1 MHAISMLH
9 RLLSEHCPSIHK
21 KRVVSLCDVTDAAV
35 SGSTLTLS
43 DLGRGLSGP
52 ASIKHNIKRVDRLLG
67 NKALHQE
74 LPQLYAALA
83 QQHIAHLKNPV
94 ILIDWSELSAD
105 GSWQLLRAS
114 IAFEG
119 RSVTIYEEV
128 HPQRKLGNLRVHKS
142 FLVKLASMLPP
153 GCVPILVTDAGFRG
167 SWFRLVNQMGW
178 NWIGRIR
185 NLDTVKRVR
194 GDAWR
199 GCKSLY
205 ASATRTPRCLG
216 QFDYVRTNPVA
227 CTLVT
232 VKRLRKGRH
241 KRSVHR
247 KRSSSHLSRKY
258 ARRESEPWLLAVS
271 PGLEHLSAESVVTI
285 YSKRMQIEE
294 EFRDLKNVNLGLG
307 FSANRTKHGK
317 RLAVLLL
324 IACLTTFLLRLIGQ
338 IAQANQM
345 ERQCQSNTRR
355 SRPVLSLIN
364 LARQLA
370 RKGHLVFSYH
380 EFMAALRHLR
390 RRFCIQEI

>member
-1 MHAISMLH
+1 
-9 RLLSEHCPSIHK
+9 
-21 KRVVSLCDVTDAAV
+21 
-35 SGSTLTLS
+35 
-43 DLGRGLSGP
+43 
-52 ASIKHNIKRVDRLLG
+52 
-67 NKALHQE
+67 
-74 LPQLYAALA
+74 
-83 QQHIAHLKNPV
+83 
-94 ILIDWSELSAD
+94 
-105 GSWQLLRAS
+105 
-114 IAFEG
+114 
-119 RSVTIYEEV
+119 
-128 HPQRKLGNLRVHKS
+128 
-142 FLVKLASMLPP
+142 
-153 GCVPILVTDAGFRG
+153 
-167 SWFRLVNQMGW
+167 MGW

-194 GDAWR
+194 DDTWR
-199 GCKSLY
+199 GCKTLY

-232 VKRLRKGRH
+232 VKRLGKGRH

-271 PGLEHLSAESVVTI
+271 PGLEHLSAESAVTI

>member
-1 MHAISMLH
+1 MLH

-142 FLVKLASMLPP
+142 FLVKLAS
-153 GCVPILVTDAGFRG
+153 
-167 SWFRLVNQMGW
+167 
-178 NWIGRIR
+178 
-185 NLDTVKRVR
+185 
-194 GDAWR
+194 
-199 GCKSLY
+199 
-205 ASATRTPRCLG
+205 
-216 QFDYVRTNPVA
+216 
-227 CTLVT
+227 
-232 VKRLRKGRH
+232 
-241 KRSVHR
+241 
-247 KRSSSHLSRKY
+247 
-258 ARRESEPWLLAVS
+258 E
-271 PGLEHLSAESVVTI
+271 
-285 YSKRMQIEE
+285 
-294 EFRDLKNVNLGLG
+294 KND
-307 FSANRTKHGK
+307 
-317 RLAVLLL
+317 
-324 IACLTTFLLRLIGQ
+324 
-338 IAQANQM
+338 
-345 ERQCQSNTRR
+345 
-355 SRPVLSLIN
+355 
-364 LARQLA
+364 
-370 RKGHLVFSYH
+370 
-380 EFMAALRHLR
+380 
-390 RRFCIQEI
+390 